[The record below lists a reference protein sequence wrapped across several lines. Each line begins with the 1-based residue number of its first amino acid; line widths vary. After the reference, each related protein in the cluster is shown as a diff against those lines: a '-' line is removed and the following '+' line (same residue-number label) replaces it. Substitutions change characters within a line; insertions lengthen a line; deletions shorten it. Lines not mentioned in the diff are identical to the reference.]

1 MSLTIAIKSLFN
13 IELDNDHLMQ
23 MYIASNDPKL
33 LAKLYDNCGDHL
45 FHFLVT
51 QSSYDMAKDISQKTW
66 LKVIDNKQMYR
77 ANGHFKAWLF
87 AIARHL
93 LIDEI
98 RQQRYLTDDGLAVI
112 AAAHIPQTNE
122 AIERAFDEAL
132 LALPFEQRE
141 AFVLQQEG
149 FGIQQIATIT
159 HSETETVK
167 SRLRY
172 AKQSLRSKLDI
183 YYD

>member
-1 MSLTIAIKSLFN
+1 MSLTIAIKSLFSVE
-13 IELDNDHLMQ
+13 IDNDDLMQ
-23 MYIASNDPKL
+23 MYIASDDPKL
-33 LAKLYDNCGDHL
+33 LAKLYDNCGNDL

-51 QSSYDMAKDISQKTW
+51 QSGYEMAKDISQKTW
-66 LKVIDNKQMYR
+66 LKVINNKQMYQ

-98 RQQRYLTDDGLAVI
+98 RQQKNHSDDAVNNLAVTDI
-112 AAAHIPQTNE
+112 SPFTE
-122 AIERAFDEAL
+122 VLEEAFDHAL
-132 LALPFEQRE
+132 LDLPFEQRE

-159 HSETETVK
+159 HSEPETVK

-172 AKQSLRSKLDI
+172 AKQSLKTKLDI
-183 YYD
+183 YHD